1 MAPVT
6 AALDALPT
14 LAAVLDA
21 LSSRTIVVTLRDSR
35 PLVLLP
41 GANGALGPL
50 TTWRRA
56 GQKHPEDPL

>member
-1 MAPVT
+1 MTPVT
-6 AALDALPT
+6 AARYALPT
-14 LAAVLDA
+14 LAIL
-21 LSSRTIVVTLRDSR
+21 VTLRDSR

-56 GQKHPEDPL
+56 GQKNPEDSL